1 MDTSLVATKALSR
14 ALDLLHAL
22 KADFIVKLPDGEPIV
37 HGSLQLAP
45 TKPTKGKR
53 AAPSAPYGTYTA
65 LCRAKGVH
73 TLQVG
78 EVLAFST
85 DNLNPERVRAVACS
99 LAGKTFGNESVMT
112 SVSGNI
118 VEVMRIK

>member
-45 TKPTKGKR
+45 TKPPKGKR
-53 AAPSAPYGTYTA
+53 KALIAPYGTYTA

-112 SVSGNI
+112 SVNGKI

>member
-1 MDTSLVATKALSR
+1 MNTPSITDKALTR
-14 ALDLLHAL
+14 AIDLL
-22 KADFIVKLPDGEPIV
+22 KAIKAEYIIHLPTQEPIV

-45 TKPTKGKR
+45 TKPPKGKR
-53 AAPSAPYGTYTA
+53 KALSAPYGTYTA

>member
-1 MDTSLVATKALSR
+1 MDTSTVTAKALTR
-14 ALDLLHAL
+14 ALDLLNAL
-22 KADFIVKLPDGEPIV
+22 KADYIVKLPDGEPIV
-37 HGSLQLAP
+37 QGSLQLAP
-45 TKPTKGKR
+45 TKPPKGKR
-53 AAPSAPYGTYTA
+53 KALSAPYGTYTA